1 MKRKI
6 TCLCESA
13 FDIDVPEK
21 VDLDADPG
29 SLDAIMDG
37 TFLSYTCPVCGK
49 IHKPEFPI
57 TIYWSSKNLTLE
69 VLPETERGAYY
80 RKKKDTPGNLVI
92 ISFPEMADRLGVIR
106 DGLEPIV
113 VEALKYYIL
122 AKAQENYPDREIS
135 MWYQQ
140 RGPGGLEFHLHGIRE
155 GEMAVTRIPLDL
167 YEKKLAD
174 YKKNP
179 RSDLFASLKV
189 RSYISIQNLM
199 RSEDLL

>member
-6 TCLCESA
+6 TCLCEA
-13 FDIDVPEK
+13 VFDIDVPET

-29 SLDAIMDG
+29 SLDTIMEG

-57 TIYWSSKNLTLE
+57 TISWPSKSLTLE

-80 RKKKDTPGNLVI
+80 RKKKGAPETQII

-122 AKAQENYPDREIS
+122 ARAQENYPDREIS

-140 RGPGGLEFHLHGIRE
+140 KGPGGLEFHLHGIRE
-155 GEMAVTRIPLDL
+155 GEMAVTRIPLNL
-167 YEKKLAD
+167 YEKKLSD

-179 RSDLFASLKV
+179 RSDLFASLKI
-189 RSYISIQNLM
+189 RSYISVQNLM
-199 RSEDLL
+199 RPEELL